1 MTAGGTWHARPM
13 PRRARF
19 SAAGRWRRVPG
30 GLVHSPPTPIGMGR
44 EGISLLAARPG
55 VPGSVKVFDMPI
67 NWSDGILICDLADEP
82 DLSEELGSVLA
93 KLNDTKTEDM
103 PNLVM
108 DMSEVSYL
116 NSSNIAQLLRVR
128 KALVEAG
135 RKMVMCAVAD
145 PVWSLMLLTNLDKVF
160 HFASDKPTAI
170 ATLQLESGEN

>member
-1 MTAGGTWHARPM
+1 
-13 PRRARF
+13 
-19 SAAGRWRRVPG
+19 
-30 GLVHSPPTPIGMGR
+30 
-44 EGISLLAARPG
+44 
-55 VPGSVKVFDMPI
+55 MPI

-82 DLSEELGSVLA
+82 DLSEELGAVLA
-93 KLNDTKTEDM
+93 KLNDTKAEDM

-108 DMSEVSYL
+108 DMSDVSYL

-128 KALVEAG
+128 KALVEAS

-170 ATLQLESGEN
+170 ATLQLESGGS